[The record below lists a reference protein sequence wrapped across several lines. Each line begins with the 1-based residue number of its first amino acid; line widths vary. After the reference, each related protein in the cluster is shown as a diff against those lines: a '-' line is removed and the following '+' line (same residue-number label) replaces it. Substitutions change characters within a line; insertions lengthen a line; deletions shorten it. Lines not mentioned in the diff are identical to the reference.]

1 MKSFKYKRVTYKV
14 GDKVLL
20 VNERP
25 TDWND
30 KGKMDKYL
38 GKIVTISDI
47 YTSIFDDITFE
58 IAENNPKK
66 DSWDEKWNFYPKNIV
81 KKISGTFFKELPND
95 FTGTIDVVNG
105 YIGKQEILDEE
116 EKRYLE
122 GVIRPFR
129 DKVECIIKNK
139 NYSGECYIEIRLRR
153 ESIGLPYFEANTMY
167 KGMEV
172 NKRYSLEELELFK
185 EE

>member
-1 MKSFKYKRVTYKV
+1 MESFKYKGVTYKV

-20 VNERP
+20 VNKRP
-25 TDWND
+25 HKWND
-30 KGKMDKYL
+30 DGKMDKYL
-38 GKIVTISDI
+38 GKVVTISDI
-47 YTSIFDDITFE
+47 QVDFFGNMCFE
-58 IAENNPKK
+58 ITENNPTKDGWDKK
-66 DSWDEKWNFYPKNIV
+66 WDFYSNDIV
-81 KKISGTFFKELPND
+81 KKVSGIFFKKLPND

-139 NYSGECYIEIRLRR
+139 NYSDQCYIEIRLER
-153 ESIGLPYFEANTMY
+153 ENIVLPYFEENTMY
-167 KGMEV
+167 KGMQP
-172 NKRYSLEELELFK
+172 NTRYNLKELGLFEEE
-185 EE
+185 